1 MGKVTKIEKQK
12 KRDNR
17 FNIFIDEKFAISVSN
32 LEIIDF
38 DIYLGKE
45 ISDKELEE
53 IKSSSSFVKIK
64 NKALRLLS
72 IRPRSMAELEEKL
85 LEKKYHQNEV
95 KKVIDDLVKLELLND
110 EKFTEDWINHRLNFS
125 SLGKRRIFLEL
136 RKKKVNT
143 EIIDKKLSK
152 ISQKEEFN
160 KALELAERKVLTYKD
175 EDKYKKRQKLIGFLL
190 RKGYSWE
197 IINLVLGKIIF

>member
-17 FNIFIDEKFAISVSN
+17 FNIFIDEKFAIGVSD

-45 ISDKELEE
+45 ISDKELEK

-64 NKALRLLS
+64 DKALRLLS
-72 IRPRSMAELEEKL
+72 IRSRSVIELEEKL

-125 SLGKRRIFLEL
+125 LLGKRRIFLEL

-152 ISQKEEFN
+152 INQKEEFN
-160 KALELAERKVLTYKD
+160 KALELAERKILTYKD
-175 EDKYKKRQKLIGFLL
+175 KDKYKKRQKLISFLL